1 MNNQPI
7 ILHIED
13 DSNIREIVRRV
24 LQKQY
29 QVEEASTGLEGIKK
43 AQSLHPDLILM
54 DLQLPSMSGYE
65 ATTRI
70 RSFDE
75 LKPVPIV
82 AVTGSN
88 SSEEREK
95 TLAAGCTGF
104 IPKPIDLFELSSQIE
119 EYLSGKVERT
129 TDQVR
134 SEYFRQY
141 SEELVEKLQ
150 ARIEEMTEANQEM
163 QRLNLEL
170 IKRDQ
175 YLENML
181 DALWV
186 VDPNEETV
194 DMNPALLSMLRYPK
208 EEMLSTP
215 IFQFMDEVSR
225 KKYFNMSVRYLQ
237 EGQPTQ
243 NELTF
248 FDRDGNTVQA
258 LVSSQP
264 LPTLRDGTSQG
275 YFHVLHDVTERKK
288 LESELR
294 ESEKKYRSLVNNS
307 LIGIFRANQD
317 GQFTTVNPRLVKI
330 LGYSKPEE
338 LYELPNIA
346 ALSHSKMQ
354 YKTIVELLKSQKL
367 VSDYETVLKKRN
379 GEEIIVLVNVQK
391 VTSETTNETTYEGL
405 IEDITE
411 KRALETSLRQA
422 NRELEIKNQINK
434 VILAETQ
441 LEAVLKHLIQNTFEL
456 MAFDAAAIYLP
467 DKESRKLHYKVG
479 KGFSDSWIQNNIA
492 IPLNDDT
499 HFIQKAFNSG
509 DILTYNQ
516 NDDDINGRGFWL
528 TLPISLHDEILG
540 VMVCRRE
547 EPAELA
553 DQERRTLEALR
564 NQIAIGINHV
574 IQIENINASKL
585 ALEES
590 YAELERLN
598 QFKDQFLA
606 NMSHELRTPL
616 NSIIGFSEV
625 LIDGLAGDVNAEQ
638 QEFIGN
644 ILGSGQHLL
653 SLINDILDMSKIRSG
668 QMDLH
673 HEPVDCRELITEVN
687 QTVAGIVRGKNQQ
700 YEYEIRNGIS
710 TVWIDKKKI
719 KQVLLNLLG
728 NASKFTPENG
738 EISLEVYPELSN
750 EGAKVVRFE
759 VHDSGIG
766 IEQENQ
772 DLIFDEFR
780 QVDGS
785 HSREYEGTGLG
796 LPIAKKLIELH
807 GGTMGVES
815 AVNAGSTFFFE
826 LPWKNGELHE

>member
-1 MNNQPI
+1 VNNQPI

-13 DSNIREIVRRV
+13 DPNIREIVRRV

-29 QVEEASTGLEGIKK
+29 QVEEAATGLEGIKK
-43 AQSLHPDLILM
+43 AQSLHPNLILM

-119 EYLSGKVERT
+119 EYLSGKVEHT

-175 YLENML
+175 YIENML

-186 VDPNEETV
+186 VDPNEETI

-225 KKYFNMSVRYLQ
+225 KKYFNMSVNYLQ

-248 FDRDGNTVQA
+248 FDGDGNTVQA

-275 YFHVLHDVTERKK
+275 YFHVLHDVTERKQ

-317 GQFTTVNPRLVKI
+317 GQFTTVNPRLVNI
-330 LGYSKPEE
+330 LGYNTPEE
-338 LYELPNIA
+338 LYALPSIA
-346 ALSHSKMQ
+346 ALSHSKKQ
-354 YKTIVELLKSQKL
+354 YNTIVELLKSTNL
-367 VSDYETVLKKRN
+367 VSDYETVLQRRD
-379 GEEIIVLVNVQK
+379 GEEIVVLVNVQK

-411 KRALETSLRQA
+411 KRALETSLTQA

-456 MAFDAAAIYLP
+456 MTLDAAAIYLP
-467 DKESRKLHYKVG
+467 DKKNGKLHYKVG
-479 KGFSDSWIQNNIA
+479 KGFPDSWIQDNSA
-492 IPLNDDT
+492 IPLSDET
-499 HFIQKAFNSG
+499 HFIQNAFTSEN
-509 DILTYNQ
+509 IRTHKQ
-516 NDDDINGRGFWL
+516 NDDNIKSSGFWL

-540 VMVCRRE
+540 VMVCRRQ

-553 DQERRTLEALR
+553 DQEMRTLEALR

-598 QFKDQFLA
+598 KFKDQFLA

-625 LIDGLAGDVNAEQ
+625 LIDGLAGDINAEQ

-673 HEPVDCRELITEVN
+673 HEAVDCRELITEVN

-700 YEYEIRNGIS
+700 YKYEIRQGIS

-738 EISLEVYPELSN
+738 EISLEVFPELSN

-759 VHDSGIG
+759 VTDSGIG
-766 IEQENQ
+766 IEQKNQ
-772 DLIFDEFR
+772 ELIFDEFR

-807 GGTMGVES
+807 GGTMGVKSE
-815 AVNAGSTFFFE
+815 VNAGSTFFFE

>member
-1 MNNQPI
+1 VNNQPI

-13 DSNIREIVRRV
+13 DPNIREIVRRV

-29 QVEEASTGLEGIKK
+29 QVEEAATGLDGIKK

-119 EYLSGKVERT
+119 EYLSGKVEQT
-129 TDQVR
+129 TDRVR

-175 YLENML
+175 YIENML

-186 VDPNEETV
+186 VDPSEDTI

-215 IFQFMDEVSR
+215 IFQFMDEASR
-225 KKYFNMSVRYLQ
+225 KKYFNMSVKYLQ

-307 LIGIFRANQD
+307 LIGIFRANQE
-317 GQFTTVNPRLVKI
+317 GQFTTVNPRLVTI
-330 LGYSKPEE
+330 LGYSTPEE
-338 LYELPNIA
+338 LYG
-346 ALSHSKMQ
+346 LSSMAVLSRSKKE
-354 YKTIVELLKSQKL
+354 YKTIIDLVKSNNLL
-367 VSDYETVLKKRN
+367 SDFETVLKRRD
-379 GEEIIVLVNVQK
+379 GEEIVVLLNVQK
-391 VTSETTNETTYEGL
+391 VTNETTNEITYEGL

-411 KRALETSLRQA
+411 KRALETSLTQA

-434 VILAETQ
+434 VILSETQ

-456 MAFDAAAIYLP
+456 MSIDSAAIYLP
-467 DKESRKLHYKVG
+467 DKDNEKLHYKVG
-479 KGFSDSWIQNNIA
+479 NGFSASWIQNNSA
-492 IPLNDDT
+492 ISTNDDA
-499 HFIQKAFNSG
+499 HFIQRAFNSEN
-509 DILTYNQ
+509 ILIRKS
-516 NDDDINGRGFWL
+516 NDESRKDNGVWI

-540 VMVCRRE
+540 VMVCKRE
-547 EPAELA
+547 APIELA
-553 DQERRTLEALR
+553 EQEIRTLEALR

-598 QFKDQFLA
+598 KFKDQFLA

-625 LIDGLAGDVNAEQ
+625 LIDGLAGDINEEQ
-638 QEFIGN
+638 EEFIGN

-673 HEPVDCRELITEVN
+673 YEAVNCMELVTEVN

-700 YEYEIRNGIS
+700 YKYQIRKGIS
-710 TVWIDKKKI
+710 EVWIDKKKI

-728 NASKFTPENG
+728 NASKFTAEDG
-738 EISLEVYPELSN
+738 EIRLEVFPELSN
-750 EGAKVVRFE
+750 EGVRVVRFE
-759 VHDSGIG
+759 VSDNGIG
-766 IEQENQ
+766 IEKDNQE
-772 DLIFDEFR
+772 LIFDEFR

-807 GGTMGVES
+807 GGTMGVKS
-815 AVNAGSTFFFE
+815 DVNAGSIFFFE

>member
-13 DSNIREIVRRV
+13 DPNIREIVRRV

-29 QVEEASTGLEGIKK
+29 QVEEAATGLEGIKK
-43 AQSLHPDLILM
+43 AQSLHPNLILM

-119 EYLSGKVERT
+119 EYLSGKVEHT

-175 YLENML
+175 YIENML

-186 VDPNEETV
+186 VDPNEETI

-225 KKYFNMSVRYLQ
+225 KKYFNMSVNYLQ

-248 FDRDGNTVQA
+248 FDGDGNTVQA

-275 YFHVLHDVTERKK
+275 YFHVLHDVTERKQ

-317 GQFTTVNPRLVKI
+317 GQFTTVNPRLVNI
-330 LGYSKPEE
+330 LGYNTPEE
-338 LYELPNIA
+338 LYALPSIA
-346 ALSHSKMQ
+346 ALSHSKKQ
-354 YKTIVELLKSQKL
+354 YNTIVELLKSTNL
-367 VSDYETVLKKRN
+367 VSDYETVLQRRD
-379 GEEIIVLVNVQK
+379 GEEIVVLVNVQK

-411 KRALETSLRQA
+411 KRALETSLTQA

-456 MAFDAAAIYLP
+456 MTLDAAAIYLP
-467 DKESRKLHYKVG
+467 DKKNGKLHYKVG
-479 KGFSDSWIQNNIA
+479 KGFPDSWIQDNSA
-492 IPLNDDT
+492 IPLSDET
-499 HFIQKAFNSG
+499 HFIQNAFTSEN
-509 DILTYNQ
+509 IRTHKQ
-516 NDDDINGRGFWL
+516 NDDNIKSSGFWL

-540 VMVCRRE
+540 VMVCRRQ

-553 DQERRTLEALR
+553 DQEMRTLEALR

-598 QFKDQFLA
+598 KFKDQFLA

-625 LIDGLAGDVNAEQ
+625 LIDGLAGDINAEQ

-673 HEPVDCRELITEVN
+673 HEAVDCRELITEVN

-700 YEYEIRNGIS
+700 YKYEIRQGIS

-738 EISLEVYPELSN
+738 EISLEVFPELSN

-759 VHDSGIG
+759 VTDSGIG
-766 IEQENQ
+766 IEQKNQ
-772 DLIFDEFR
+772 ELIFDEFR

-807 GGTMGVES
+807 GGTMGVKSE
-815 AVNAGSTFFFE
+815 VNAGSTFFFE